1 VCVRTSGTTHTTKRH
16 NFRLTRLYP
25 RVPTVPRIPLIE
37 DLTTGSVP
45 AGSVLLVEFAG
56 ASQWYNASVTI
67 AAGWLKQGGKVSYNA
82 AAQSPDDVRS
92 VLNRLG
98 VNFEEYEKEDRL
110 RIWDFY
116 TASLGKKSNEKYA
129 YGSLKVAD
137 LSLRIAKEDMLEAP
151 QPEWLRV
158 IDNSSTWYRFND
170 EKAMMEVELT
180 RFIPSFKLRKST
192 ALRAIM
198 RDVHSNWVI
207 QQLEGVIDFIVREEY
222 VLVIRGKSS
231 KPCDCGRSI
240 LCVRLWWCAPPHPHT
255 RKSNAC
261 HLRSKAREY

>member
-1 VCVRTSGTTHTTKRH
+1 
-16 NFRLTRLYP
+16 
-25 RVPTVPRIPLIE
+25 VPRIPLID
-37 DLTTGSVP
+37 DLTTGPVP
-45 AGSVLLVEFAG
+45 AGSMLLVEFTG

-82 AAQSPDDVRS
+82 AAQSPDEIRS
-92 VLNRLG
+92 ILTRLG
-98 VNFEEYEKEDRL
+98 VNFQECEKEDRL

-129 YGSLKVAD
+129 YDSLKVAD
-137 LSLRIAKEDMLEAP
+137 LSLRIAKEDMHEDP

-192 ALRAIM
+192 AIRAIM
-198 RDVHSNWVI
+198 KDVHSNWVI
-207 QQLEGVIDFIVREEY
+207 QQLEGAHDGVIDFKLDETTDPAQDSMR
-222 VLVIRGKSS
+222 IRSLRNVGF
-231 KPCDCGRSI
+231 DGRWHKVKI
-240 LCVRLWWCAPPHPHT
+240 AQNLEVTLE
-255 RKSNAC
+255 K
-261 HLRSKAREY
+261 

>member
-1 VCVRTSGTTHTTKRH
+1 M
-16 NFRLTRLYP
+16 
-25 RVPTVPRIPLIE
+25 PRIPLID
-37 DLTTGSVP
+37 DLTTDPVP
-45 AGSVLLVEFAG
+45 AGSVLLVEFTG

-92 VLNRLG
+92 VLTRLG
-98 VNFEEYEKEDRL
+98 VNFEEYEKEDKL

-129 YGSLKVAD
+129 YDSLKVAD
-137 LSLRIAKEDMLEAP
+137 LSLRVAKEDMHETP

-192 ALRAIM
+192 AIRGIM
-198 RDVHSNWVI
+198 KDVHSNWVI
-207 QQLEGVIDFIVREEY
+207 QQLEGAHDGIIDFKLDETADPAQNLFR
-222 VLVIRGKSS
+222 IRSLKNVGF
-231 KPCDCGRSI
+231 DGRWQ
-240 LCVRLWWCAPPHPHT
+240 RLKFAENLEVT
-255 RKSNAC
+255 IIR
-261 HLRSKAREY
+261 